1 MPRLLEALCVSL
13 VSISTAKAQAPPKSS
28 SQPSRPPASQPV
40 LTELWIDETVVLA
53 PSVEPAQE
61 PIGGDSFVVTPE
73 LRWGSQSNAAELLK
87 KIPGVT
93 VRSAGGDGQRQV
105 VLLRGASEEQVL
117 VLLDGVR
124 LNEASGGGVDLS
136 EIPAGSIARIEVVTG
151 SAAALYGAEA
161 MGGVILLLTRSAY
174 ERSEA
179 EVSTSLSSFSTLRAN
194 AARLDQFGSWGV
206 FAQVNALES
215 SGKFTFTDTNDRPR
229 ERQNNDAQQLSGLI
243 KAERV
248 LGEAWSLSLI
258 GKASLSQRGIPGPE
272 QFESLSA
279 HQEVKRL
286 FLAAQLNGKE
296 LSPGLEYR
304 FMASLRA
311 GDTFFEDPTPQL
323 GRPFEA
329 AATEFSPSMGWRF
342 LWRPPEAL
350 TLVGPLA
357 SLPSPNM
364 FGEGGP
370 TALPLV
376 GEALLLSEAP
386 RLSLLGGDFSWSYE
400 EMNSEEISTGESH
413 RIRGSMALFSELSWG
428 ALRVAPALRL
438 EGSSTF
444 GVAPVPRLG
453 LSYQLGESLQLKAS
467 AGRSYRAPSLR
478 DLFLRVDGISGNPD
492 LSPEDAWEVS
502 SGFSLERR
510 GVALS
515 ANLFAREARNIILFV
530 QESAFEVKAQ
540 NFEGYTTKGAELH
553 SVLHWKRLVLEGNYT
568 HLNTQG
574 ENGLSLP
581 GVPTDK
587 VVGRLTWKE
596 DRWQAFSALETQTTF
611 FTNLHN
617 TQLSPRRELLSVGVS
632 TSLAERVEI
641 SLEGQNLLN
650 QTNLV
655 DALQLP
661 LPPRVFT
668 LTLRGIF

>member
-1 MPRLLEALCVSL
+1 MPRFLGALCVSL
-13 VSISTAKAQAPPKSS
+13 VSISTAKAQSKPS
-28 SQPSRPPASQPV
+28 SQPSRPPTSQPV

-53 PSVEPAQE
+53 PGVEPVQE
-61 PIGGDSFVVTPE
+61 PIGGDSFVVTPD

-87 KIPGVT
+87 KVPGVT

-194 AARLDQFGSWGV
+194 AARLDQFGSWGI

-229 ERQNNDAQQLSGLI
+229 ERQNNEALQLSGLM
-243 KAERV
+243 KAERM

-258 GKASLSQRGIPGPE
+258 GKASFSQRGIPGPE

-296 LSPGLEYR
+296 ISPGLAYR

-342 LWRPPEAL
+342 LWRPPEA
-350 TLVGPLA
+350 PLA
-357 SLPSPNM
+357 SLPSPKT
-364 FGEGGP
+364 FGEGP
-370 TALPLV
+370 TAEPLV
-376 GEALLLSEAP
+376 GEAL

-502 SGFSLERR
+502 SGFSIERR

-515 ANLFAREARNIILFV
+515 ASVFAREARNIILFV

-553 SVLHWKRLVLEGNYT
+553 SVLTWKRLVLEGNYT

-587 VVGRLTWKE
+587 VAGRLTWKE
-596 DRWQAFSALETQTTF
+596 GRWQAFSALEAQTIF

-617 TQLSPRRELLSVGVS
+617 TQLSPRRELFSAGVS
-632 TSLAERVEI
+632 ASLAECVEL

-650 QTNLV
+650 QTNLI

>member
-1 MPRLLEALCVSL
+1 MPRVSTALCLSWVGL
-13 VSISTAKAQAPPKSS
+13 STATAQAPPQPSS
-28 SQPSRPPASQPV
+28 RPTSQPTSKDRWV
-40 LTELWIDETVVLA
+40 DETVILA
-53 PSVEPAQE
+53 PGAEPQQDLL
-61 PIGGDSFVVTPE
+61 GGDSFAVTPD
-73 LRWGSQSNAAELLK
+73 LRWGSQSNAAELMK

-124 LNEASGGGVDLS
+124 LNEAGGGGVDLS

-174 ERSEA
+174 EQSQA
-179 EVSTSLSSFSTLRAN
+179 EISTSVSSFSSLRAN
-194 AARLDQFGSWGV
+194 AARLDQVGSWGV
-206 FAQVNALES
+206 FAQINALEA
-215 SGKFTFTDTNDRPR
+215 SGKFTFTDTNDQPR

-248 LGEAWSLSLI
+248 LGEKWSMSLM

-286 FLAAQLNGKE
+286 FLAAQVNGKE

-311 GDTFFEDPTPQL
+311 GTTFFEDPRPLL

-329 AATEFSPSMGWRF
+329 AATEFAPSMGWRF
-342 LWRPPEAL
+342 LWRPQPS
-350 TLVGPLA
+350 TLETPPI
-357 SLPSPNM
+357 PSVHA
-364 FGEGGP
+364 FGAQKP
-370 TALPLV
+370 TALPLA
-376 GEALLLSEAP
+376 GEAI
-386 RLSLLGGDFSWSYE
+386 RLSLLGGDFAWSYE
-400 EMNSEEISTGESH
+400 EMNSEEISGGESH
-413 RIRGSMALFSELSWG
+413 RIRGSMALFSEIYWG
-428 ALRVAPALRL
+428 ALGIAPALRL
-438 EGSSTF
+438 EGASTF
-444 GVAPVPRLG
+444 GLAPVPRLG
-453 LSYQLGESLQLKAS
+453 LSYRLGKMLQLKAS

-502 SGFSLERR
+502 SGVSLER
-510 GVALS
+510 GGFGLS
-515 ANLFAREARNIILFV
+515 GSVFARDARNSILFV

-553 SVLHWKRLVLEGNYT
+553 SAFGWKKFTLEASYT
-568 HLNTQG
+568 HLNTTG

-587 VVGRLTWKE
+587 AVGRITWKE
-596 DRWQAFSALETQTTF
+596 DRWQVFSALEAQTTF
-611 FTNLHN
+611 FTNIHN
-617 TQLSPRRELLSVGVS
+617 TQLSPPRELLSAGVS
-632 TSLAERVEI
+632 ASIANQLEV

-650 QTNLV
+650 QTDLV

-668 LTLRGIF
+668 FTLRGIF